1 MTYQASIYNFVK
13 ANPRKNASE
22 IARALNIDIR
32 KQNIY
37 SMLKP
42 MVKRLQLFRTKNK
55 TYVAAPNFNVPKYNN
70 VNKPSEQVK
79 VSVAQVLKNMDELR
93 GCYKAGHMPLH
104 SKTDHQPSALEKIF
118 QAEIDYIESGIES
131 LEITKSYIQRRIE
144 QIRANGK
151 S

>member
-1 MTYQASIYNFVK
+1 MNHQVNIYNFVK

-42 MVKRLQLFRTKNK
+42 MVKRLQLFKTKNK
-55 TYVAAPNFNVPKYNN
+55 TYVAAPNFNVPKHNN

-79 VSVAQVLKNMDELR
+79 VSVARVLKNMDKLASR
-93 GCYKAGHMPLH
+93 VPLH
-104 SKTDHQPSALEKIF
+104 SETDHQPSALEKIF

-144 QIRANGK
+144 QIRASGK

>member
-42 MVKRLQLFRTKNK
+42 MVKRLQLFKTKNK

-79 VSVAQVLKNMDELR
+79 VSVARVLKNMDELASR
-93 GCYKAGHMPLH
+93 MPLY
-104 SKTDHQPSALEKIF
+104 SETDHQPSALEKIF

>member
-1 MTYQASIYNFVK
+1 MNYQASIYNFVK

-42 MVKRLQLFRTKNK
+42 MVKRLQLFKTKNK

-70 VNKPSEQVK
+70 TNKPPE
-79 VSVAQVLKNMDELR
+79 SVARVLKNMDKLASR
-93 GCYKAGHMPLH
+93 MPLY
-104 SKTDHQPSALEKIF
+104 SETDHQPSALEKIF